1 MSNTLICFLVVN
13 QMEKLPQIS
22 IESAINT
29 TSGDICIG
37 YLRKED
43 LPNLPSSSRIKYVQL
58 DLLGFESDST
68 QTYQSFSEDSFYQ
81 IVQYKWSLLNHV
93 LQLDYQYVIYS
104 DTDVF
109 WNLDPIQEIETTFEG
124 LSKVN
129 IQIQSFTDSLNQ
141 PQLCMGF
148 VAFRINVETRDFINL
163 CKERHKSDAL
173 QMEKVGDDDVVT
185 RLYIE
190 LGRPNWIIEL
200 PQTTFPVGRMLKLF
214 ALNSLY
220 PGLACPTPYIFHANF
235 VIGLKNKL
243 LLIKIFIDKYS
254 QSSHRKQLSV
264 VSYAVLVFKHLRHL
278 LIRVKT
284 SLK

>member
-13 QMEKLPQIS
+13 KMEKLPQIA
-22 IESAINT
+22 IESAYRT
-29 TSGDICIG
+29 SSGDICIG

-43 LPNLPSSSRIKYVQL
+43 LPNLPSSPRIKYIQL

-93 LQLDYQYVIYS
+93 LQLDYRYVIYS

-109 WNLDPIQEIETTFEG
+109 WNLDPIQEIETAFAG
-124 LSKVN
+124 LSRVN

-141 PQLCMGF
+141 PRLCMGF
-148 VAFRINVETRDFINL
+148 VAFRNNTETRDFIHL
-163 CKERHKSDAL
+163 CQERHKSDAI

-185 RLYIE
+185 RLYVE
-190 LGRPNWIIEL
+190 LERPNWIIEL

-220 PGLACPTPYIFHANF
+220 PGLASPTPFIFHANY
-235 VIGLKNKL
+235 VIGLKNKI
-243 LLIKIFIDKYS
+243 LLIRIFMAKYS
-254 QSSHRKQLSV
+254 QNSHRRKLSL
-264 VSYAVLVFKHLRHL
+264 VSYAVLVIKHLRHL
-278 LIRVKT
+278 LMRIKA
-284 SLK
+284 SFK

>member
-13 QMEKLPQIS
+13 KMEKLPQIA
-22 IESAINT
+22 IESAYRT
-29 TSGDICIG
+29 SSGDIYIG

-43 LPNLPSSSRIKYVQL
+43 LPNLPSSPRIKYIQL

-93 LQLDYQYVIYS
+93 LQLDYRYVIYS

-109 WNLDPIQEIETTFEG
+109 WNLDPIQEIETTFVG
-124 LSKVN
+124 LSMVN
-129 IQIQSFTDSLNQ
+129 IQIQNFTDSLNQ
-141 PQLCMGF
+141 PRLCMGF
-148 VAFRINVETRDFINL
+148 VAFRNNMETRDFIHL
-163 CKERHKSDAL
+163 CQERHKSDAL

-185 RLYIE
+185 RLYVE
-190 LGRPNWIIEL
+190 LERPNWIIEL

-220 PGLACPTPYIFHANF
+220 PGLASPTPFIFHANY
-235 VIGLKNKL
+235 VIGLKNKI
-243 LLIKIFIDKYS
+243 LLIRIFMANYS
-254 QSSHRKQLSV
+254 QSPHRRKLSL
-264 VSYAVLVFKHLRHL
+264 VSYAVLAIKHLRHL
-278 LIRVKT
+278 LMRIKA

>member
-13 QMEKLPQIS
+13 KMEKLPQIA
-22 IESAINT
+22 IESAYRT
-29 TSGDICIG
+29 SSGDICIG

-43 LPNLPSSSRIKYVQL
+43 LPNLPSSPRIKYIQL

-68 QTYQSFSEDSFYQ
+68 QTYQSFSENSFYQ

-93 LQLDYQYVIYS
+93 LQLDYRYVIYS

-109 WNLDPIQEIETTFEG
+109 WNLDPIQEIEATFAG
-124 LSKVN
+124 LSRVN

-141 PQLCMGF
+141 PRLCMGF
-148 VAFRINVETRDFINL
+148 VAFRNNIETIDFIHL
-163 CKERHKSDAL
+163 CQERHKSDAL

-185 RLYIE
+185 RLYVE
-190 LGRPNWIIEL
+190 LERPNWIIEL

-220 PGLACPTPYIFHANF
+220 PGLASPTPFIFHANY
-235 VIGLKNKL
+235 VIGLKNKI
-243 LLIKIFIDKYS
+243 LLIQIFMAHYS
-254 QSSHRKQLSV
+254 QSSHRKKLSL
-264 VSYAVLVFKHLRHL
+264 VSYAVLVLKHLRHL
-278 LIRVKT
+278 LMRMKA

>member
-13 QMEKLPQIS
+13 KMEKLPQIA
-22 IESAINT
+22 IESAYR
-29 TSGDICIG
+29 TSSADICIG

-43 LPNLPSSSRIKYVQL
+43 LPNLPSSPRIKYIQL

-81 IVQYKWSLLNHV
+81 IVQYKWSLLNHI
-93 LQLDYQYVIYS
+93 LQLDYRYVIYS

-109 WNLDPIQEIETTFEG
+109 WNLDPIQEIETTFAG
-124 LSKVN
+124 LSRVN

-141 PQLCMGF
+141 PRLCMGF
-148 VAFRINVETRDFINL
+148 VAFRNNIETRDFIHL
-163 CKERHKSDAL
+163 CQERHKSDAL

-185 RLYIE
+185 RLYVE
-190 LGRPNWIIEL
+190 LERPNWIIEL

-220 PGLACPTPYIFHANF
+220 PGLASPTPFIFHANY
-235 VIGLKNKL
+235 VIGLKNKI
-243 LLIKIFIDKYS
+243 LLIRVFIANYS
-254 QSSHRKQLSV
+254 QSSHRKKLSL
-264 VSYAVLVFKHLRHL
+264 VSYVVLVIKHLRHL
-278 LIRVKT
+278 LMRIKA

>member
-1 MSNTLICFLVVN
+1 MSNTLICFLVIN
-13 QMEKLPQIS
+13 KMEKLPQIA
-22 IESAINT
+22 IESAFNT

-43 LPNLPSSSRIKYVQL
+43 LPKLPSSPRIKYAQL

-109 WNLDPIQEIETTFEG
+109 WNLDPIQEIEATFAL

-129 IQIQSFTDSLNQ
+129 VQIQSFTDSLNQ
-141 PQLCMGF
+141 PRLCMGF
-148 VAFRINVETRDFINL
+148 VAFRNNDETRDFIHL

-185 RLYIE
+185 RLYVE
-190 LGRPNWIIEL
+190 MERPNSIIEL
-200 PQTTFPVGRMLKLF
+200 PQTTFPVGRMIKLF

-220 PGLACPTPYIFHANF
+220 PGLASPTPYIFHANY
-235 VIGLKNKL
+235 VIGLKNKI
-243 LLIKIFIDKYS
+243 LLIRIFIAKYS
-254 QSSHRKQLSV
+254 QSSHRKQLSF
-264 VSYAVLVFKHLRHL
+264 VSYVALILKHFRHL
-278 LIRVKT
+278 LTRIKN
-284 SLK
+284 SFK